1 MSLPRGFLYEGS
13 KRCVKHA
20 FRYPPRGGA
29 PRGVM
34 SGAYTLTP
42 GPLPLVNSTPA
53 FSSAPRMAA
62 IVTPSVT
69 LRLKAVDSVVV
80 DASRS

>member
-1 MSLPRGFLYEGS
+1 
-13 KRCVKHA
+13 
-20 FRYPPRGGA
+20 
-29 PRGVM
+29 M

-69 LRLKAVDSVVV
+69 LRLKAVDRVVV